1 MTKQELHA
9 QYGPKLVCPL
19 PGPKARAAV
28 EADHRLISPSYTRSY
43 PLVAKR
49 GRGVRIEDADGN
61 EFLDFAAG
69 IAVVSTGHCHPE
81 VVAAIQ
87 KQAAELIH
95 ISGTDFYNELL
106 TDLAERLSA
115 VAPMPG
121 PHRFFYGNSGAEA
134 IECAL
139 KLARYHTGRQQII
152 SFFGAFHGRTMGA
165 LSLTGSKPQQKR
177 RFSPLVPGVTHVR
190 YPYVYRGCT
199 AARRKRKPSAWA
211 ARATSRRNSSRPS
224 CRRKRWPRSS
234 SSLSRARADLCR
246 RPTNFLR
253 ELRAICDR
261 HGILLVAD
269 EVQCGCGRTGKW
281 WAIEHS
287 GVEPDIVCM
296 AKGIASGMPLGV
308 CMTRAEI
315 MDWAPGSHA
324 STFGGNPVSIAA
336 ALATMDIIEREAIAN
351 AARVGEFMLERVRGW
366 KHSHRSVGDVRG
378 RGLMIGIEI
387 VKDKATRE
395 PAAELRNRI
404 ETLAFERG
412 LMILG
417 CGETSLRLSPAAH
430 RQQGGSY
437 GGARH
442 SGRGADG
449 GGEGIRTE
457 RGCGRRRPELR
468 TVSAWIAGKM
478 EPAQRVCRVAAASAA
493 QSVDCV
499 QSVD

>member
-1 MTKQELHA
+1 MTKQEMHA
-9 QYGPKLVCPL
+9 QFGPRLVCPL

-28 EADHRLISPSYTRSY
+28 AADDRLISPSYTRSY

-49 GRGVRIEDADGN
+49 GRGIRVEDVDGN

-69 IAVVSTGHCHPE
+69 IAVTSTGHCHPE

-87 KQAAELIH
+87 RQAAELIH
-95 ISGTDFYNELL
+95 ISGTDFYNEPL

-134 IECAL
+134 VECAL
-139 KLARYHTGRQQII
+139 KIARYHTGRQQVI
-152 SFFGAFHGRTMGA
+152 SFLGAFHGRTMGA

-190 YPYVYRGCT
+190 FPYTYRGCT
-199 AARRKRKPSAWA
+199 GGPQEEEDFSLGCARYIEEKLFKTILPPEEVAAVFIEPIQGEGGYVVA
-211 ARATSRRNSSRPS
+211 P
-224 CRRKRWPRSS
+224 
-234 SSLSRARADLCR
+234 D
-246 RPTNFLR
+246 NFMQ
-253 ELRAICDR
+253 ELRAICNR

-269 EVQCGCGRTGKW
+269 EVQSGAGRTGKW

-296 AKGIASGMPLGV
+296 AKGIASGMPLGI

-315 MDWAPGSHA
+315 MDWVPGSHA

-336 ALATMDIIEREAIAN
+336 ALATMDILEREAIAN
-351 AARVGEFMLERVRGW
+351 AAHVGGLMLERLDGW
-366 KHSHRSVGDVRG
+366 KETHSLVGDVRG
-378 RGLMIGIEI
+378 RGLMIGIEL

-395 PAAELRNRI
+395 PATALRNRV

-417 CGETSLRLSPAAH
+417 CGETSLRLCPPLIVNEQEAMVALDILEDALSQVEKEHAH
-430 RQQGGSY
+430 
-437 GGARH
+437 A
-442 SGRGADG
+442 
-449 GGEGIRTE
+449 TE
-457 RGCGRRRPELR
+457 L
-468 TVSAWIAGKM
+468 T
-478 EPAQRVCRVAAASAA
+478 AASA
-493 QSVDCV
+493 
-499 QSVD
+499 

>member
-49 GRGVRIEDADGN
+49 GRGLRIEDSDGN

-106 TDLAERLSA
+106 TDLATRLSA

-199 AARRKRKPSAWA
+199 GGAQEEEAFSMGCARYIEEKLFKTILPPEEVAAIFIEPIQGEGGFVPAPA
-211 ARATSRRNSSRPS
+211 
-224 CRRKRWPRSS
+224 
-234 SSLSRARADLCR
+234 
-246 RPTNFLR
+246 NFLR

-261 HGILLVAD
+261 HGILLVVD
-269 EVQCGCGRTGKW
+269 EVQSGCGRTGQW
-281 WAIEHS
+281 WAIQNS
-287 GVEPDIVCM
+287 GVEPDILCI

-308 CMTRAEI
+308 CMTRAGI

-336 ALATMDIIEREAIAN
+336 ALATMDILEREGIAN
-351 AARVGEFMLERVRGW
+351 AARVGEFILERVRGW
-366 KHSHRSVGDVRG
+366 KHSHASVGDVRG

-412 LMILG
+412 LIVLG
-417 CGETSLRLSPAAH
+417 CGETSLRLSPPLIVSKEEATVALDILEEALTLAEKEH
-430 RQQGGSY
+430 
-437 GGARH
+437 
-442 SGRGADG
+442 
-449 GGEGIRTE
+449 
-457 RGCGRRRPELR
+457 EL
-468 TVSAWIAGKM
+468 SA
-478 EPAQRVCRVAAASAA
+478 VAAVTA
-493 QSVDCV
+493 
-499 QSVD
+499 